1 PVAHLNLHSL
11 PRRRSSDLFLISSR
25 SFSRSNLLV
34 YFFLRFFLL
43 LVQILGQAKAFF
55 IRKEIQCRVNG
66 DDFAASSDPILQSF
80 GFIFLPGIPSRRQ
93 DNHIVSA
100 KISAAQLALIQNA

>member
-25 SFSRSNLLV
+25 SFSRSNLFV

-80 GFIFLPGIPSRRQ
+80 GFIFLDRKSTRL
-93 DNHIVSA
+93 NSSHV
-100 KISAAQLALIQNA
+100 KISYA